1 MRRKRERE
9 SILIGEERIFGLAEA
24 DRSQSHSR
32 AGEARGQEAPSADV
46 RLDEA
51 GVWKREPLET
61 AADNRTRSH
70 AAASAQQRAET
81 LTSASTPRGRLR
93 PYLASAAAIAAI
105 TLGGTLLSD
114 RQPGTN
120 TPGYGTPAPTATA
133 PPKLSPPKSSS
144 RKRGPR
150 RAKPAKR
157 DPRSEAEEAPTPAP
171 APVPVPTQSPAPVSS
186 PTPATPSSGSPASL
200 QPATPAS
207 AAIVQREFG
216 P

>member
-9 SILIGEERIFGLAEA
+9 SILIGEERILGLAEA
-24 DRSQSHSR
+24 DRSESHTRS
-32 AGEARGQEAPSADV
+32 GGARRQVTPGAAV

-51 GVWKREPLET
+51 GAQRDPLKG
-61 AADNRTRSH
+61 AGDNRTRSH
-70 AAASAQQRAET
+70 AAASAQQRADT
-81 LTSASTPRGRLR
+81 LISASTPRGRLR
-93 PYLASAAAIAAI
+93 PYLASAAVIAAI
-105 TLGGTLLSD
+105 TLVGTQLSD
-114 RQPGTN
+114 RQPAEDAPD
-120 TPGYGTPAPTATA
+120 PGPAPIATA
-133 PPKLSPPKSSS
+133 PPKPSPPKSSS
-144 RKRGPR
+144 RTRGPR

-186 PTPATPSSGSPASL
+186 PAPATPSSGSAVSS

-207 AAIVQREFG
+207 PAIVQREFG